1 MKASPECPSGT
12 LYESDS
18 SRRSAD
24 QGANRGA
31 AVTADD
37 EVTLPVAD
45 PLPAF
50 PGGEAK
56 PSTRT
61 AWLAYEICQLMLG
74 TRGPPTRTT
83 STGGPEGG
91 SGSWNKTKPNPSW
104 PPRDRLGLACEG
116 PSPAEG
122 DRAVGIALPVLAVV
136 VGLLIGMVG
145 VGGVL
150 LPPGLAALGD
160 LTANEA
166 TATSTWAF
174 VFTGVVGTVAYAWR
188 GVVPWGMLA
197 RLTVGVVPAAFLGA
211 LVNATLPAPVVLLG
225 LAALTL
231 FVGVQQLRRRAV
243 RETRDGLGTA
253 ALVAVGAFVG
263 FGSALTGTG
272 GPVLLVP
279 VLLTLRVAPLRAVA
293 VSQAVQLP
301 VVVAGSVGYLQ
312 TGLVDIRLG
321 TALGCLAA
329 LGVVAGAVVAT
340 RIPVEGLG
348 RIVALACI
356 TAGVFLVVRAAV

>member
-1 MKASPECPSGT
+1 M
-12 LYESDS
+12 
-18 SRRSAD
+18 
-24 QGANRGA
+24 
-31 AVTADD
+31 
-37 EVTLPVAD
+37 
-45 PLPAF
+45 
-50 PGGEAK
+50 
-56 PSTRT
+56 
-61 AWLAYEICQLMLG
+61 
-74 TRGPPTRTT
+74 
-83 STGGPEGG
+83 
-91 SGSWNKTKPNPSW
+91 
-104 PPRDRLGLACEG
+104 GL
-116 PSPAEG
+116 
-122 DRAVGIALPVLAVV
+122 ALPVLAVV
-136 VGLLIGMVG
+136 VGVLVGMVG

-150 LPPGLAALGD
+150 LPPGLVALGD

-174 VFTGVVGTVAYAWR
+174 VFTGVVGTVAYARR

-211 LVNATLPAPVVLLG
+211 LVNATLPASVVLLG

-231 FVGVQQLRRRAV
+231 VVGVQQLRPRAV

-279 VLLTLRVAPLRAVA
+279 VLLMLGVAPLRAVA
-293 VSQAVQLP
+293 ASQAVQLP
-301 VVVAGSVGYLQ
+301 VVVAGSVGYVQ

-329 LGVVAGAVVAT
+329 LAVVAGAVVAT
-340 RIPVEGLG
+340 RIPAEGLR

-356 TAGVFLVVRAAV
+356 AAGVFLVIRAAV

>member
-1 MKASPECPSGT
+1 MGF
-12 LYESDS
+12 
-18 SRRSAD
+18 
-24 QGANRGA
+24 
-31 AVTADD
+31 V
-37 EVTLPVAD
+37 
-45 PLPAF
+45 
-50 PGGEAK
+50 
-56 PSTRT
+56 
-61 AWLAYEICQLMLG
+61 
-74 TRGPPTRTT
+74 
-83 STGGPEGG
+83 
-91 SGSWNKTKPNPSW
+91 
-104 PPRDRLGLACEG
+104 
-116 PSPAEG
+116 
-122 DRAVGIALPVLAVV
+122 LPVLAVV
-136 VGLLIGMVG
+136 VGTLIGMVG

-150 LPPGLAALGD
+150 LPPGLVPLGD

-197 RLTVGVVPAAFLGA
+197 RLSVGVVPAAFVGA
-211 LVNATLPAPVVLLG
+211 LVNARLPGSVVLLG

-231 FVGVQQLRRRAV
+231 FVGVQQLRPRAV
-243 RETRDGLGTA
+243 RETRDELGTA

-279 VLLTLRVAPLRAVA
+279 VLLTLGVAPLRAVA

-312 TGLVDIRLG
+312 TGLVDVRLG

-340 RIPVEGLG
+340 RIPAEGLR

-356 TAGVFLVVRAAV
+356 AAGVFLVIRAAV

>member
-1 MKASPECPSGT
+1 
-12 LYESDS
+12 
-18 SRRSAD
+18 
-24 QGANRGA
+24 
-31 AVTADD
+31 
-37 EVTLPVAD
+37 
-45 PLPAF
+45 
-50 PGGEAK
+50 
-56 PSTRT
+56 
-61 AWLAYEICQLMLG
+61 
-74 TRGPPTRTT
+74 
-83 STGGPEGG
+83 
-91 SGSWNKTKPNPSW
+91 
-104 PPRDRLGLACEG
+104 
-116 PSPAEG
+116 
-122 DRAVGIALPVLAVV
+122 VGFVLSVLAVV
-136 VGLLIGMVG
+136 VGVLIGMVG

-150 LPPGLAALGD
+150 LPPALLALDG

-211 LVNATLPAPVVLLG
+211 LVNARLPGSLVLLG

-231 FVGVQQLRRRAV
+231 FVGVQQLRPRAV
-243 RETRDGLGTA
+243 RETRDELGTA
-253 ALVAVGAFVG
+253 VLVAVGAFVG

-279 VLLTLRVAPLRAVA
+279 VLLTLGVAPLRAVA

-312 TGLVDIRLG
+312 TGLVDVRLG

-340 RIPVEGLG
+340 RIPAEGLR

-356 TAGVFLVVRAAV
+356 AAGVFLVVRAGL

>member
-1 MKASPECPSGT
+1 
-12 LYESDS
+12 
-18 SRRSAD
+18 
-24 QGANRGA
+24 
-31 AVTADD
+31 V
-37 EVTLPVAD
+37 
-45 PLPAF
+45 
-50 PGGEAK
+50 
-56 PSTRT
+56 
-61 AWLAYEICQLMLG
+61 
-74 TRGPPTRTT
+74 
-83 STGGPEGG
+83 
-91 SGSWNKTKPNPSW
+91 
-104 PPRDRLGLACEG
+104 GL
-116 PSPAEG
+116 
-122 DRAVGIALPVLAVV
+122 ALPVLAVV

-150 LPPGLAALGD
+150 LPPGLVALGD

-211 LVNATLPAPVVLLG
+211 LVNATLPASVVLLG

-231 FVGVQQLRRRAV
+231 FVGVQQLRPRAV
-243 RETRDGLGTA
+243 RETRDGPGTA

-293 VSQAVQLP
+293 ASQAVQLP

-340 RIPVEGLG
+340 RLPAEGLR

-356 TAGVFLVVRAAV
+356 AAGVFLVVRAAV

>member
-1 MKASPECPSGT
+1 MGVVLS
-12 LYESDS
+12 
-18 SRRSAD
+18 
-24 QGANRGA
+24 
-31 AVTADD
+31 
-37 EVTLPVAD
+37 
-45 PLPAF
+45 
-50 PGGEAK
+50 
-56 PSTRT
+56 
-61 AWLAYEICQLMLG
+61 
-74 TRGPPTRTT
+74 
-83 STGGPEGG
+83 
-91 SGSWNKTKPNPSW
+91 
-104 PPRDRLGLACEG
+104 
-116 PSPAEG
+116 
-122 DRAVGIALPVLAVV
+122 VLAFL
-136 VGLLIGMVG
+136 VGVLIGMVG

-150 LPPGLAALGD
+150 LPPGLVVLGD

-188 GVVPWGMLA
+188 GIVPWGMLA
-197 RLTVGVVPAAFLGA
+197 RLSVGVVPAAFVGA
-211 LVNATLPAPVVLLG
+211 LVNVRLPGSVVLLG

-231 FVGVQQLRRRAV
+231 FVGVHQLRPRAV
-243 RETRDGLGTA
+243 RETREQLGTV

-279 VLLTLRVAPLRAVA
+279 VLLTLGVAPLRAVA

-321 TALGCLAA
+321 TVLGCLAA

-340 RIPVEGLG
+340 RIPAEGLR

-356 TAGVFLVVRAAV
+356 AAGLFLVLRAAV